1 MLQMII
7 DKDLEC
13 QLVINKRKDH
23 EKLIHDLLFPQGSMD
38 ALESNLWMLNED
50 FIHFRGFSNFKI
62 KDLKADGIP
71 IIRDDLDEQ
80 EKKTLTEYNKDLLG
94 NKPDILLFPEEHK
107 CIIIELKS
115 DTADPTKYLNQAVQY
130 AGLLRAFAKDEFVI
144 DNFYLYLIA
153 EKFNFERIRITN
165 PLFRISQYLDYVFL
179 PNSPVYGGTRGEGAL
194 YMEVLKYS
202 TLLKRAKLRNSIFSD
217 KLYDLDEDEKAIDE

>member
-1 MLQMII
+1 MIL

-13 QLVINKRKDH
+13 QLVKNKRRDN
-23 EKLIHDLLFPQGSMD
+23 EKLIHDLLFPQGSID

-50 FIHFRGFSNFKI
+50 FIHFRGYSNFKI
-62 KDLKADGIP
+62 RDLKIEGES
-71 IIRDDLDEQ
+71 IIRDNLSED

-115 DTADPTKYLNQAVQY
+115 DTADPTKYLNQAVNY

-153 EKFNFERIRITN
+153 ERFNFERIRISN

-202 TLLKRAKLRNSIFSD
+202 TLLNRAKIRNSIFTE
-217 KLYDLDEDEKAIDE
+217 KLFDDEEDMG